1 MFVHMLSA
9 LPLIALNLFVHFFF
23 CSAGVHG
30 RQSCGAGYNVCSP
43 PGTSAHE
50 AGFLEAHLAN
60 LYMNLLTT
68 VNPQDGARPQ
78 IFNAAEPKISSPL
91 QLNDLPQ
98 ALCCRSTT

>member
-1 MFVHMLSA
+1 MLFHMLSA

-43 PGTSAHE
+43 PGTSAHD

-60 LYMNLLTT
+60 LYMNLLST
-68 VNPQDGARPQ
+68 VNPQDGAHPQ
-78 IFNAAEPKISSPL
+78 IFHAADPKVPPLL
-91 QLNDLPQ
+91 QLNGLPE
-98 ALCCRSTT
+98 ALCCKFPT